1 MIAENIAEL
10 KLRIAEAA
18 ERVQRNSNDIR
29 IVAAAKGQG
38 REKIEEALSAGISI
52 IGHNYFQEAFYE
64 MPLAGNSEV
73 EFHMIGN
80 LQKNKAGKAVELF
93 HVIETVDNAT
103 LAGTLSRRAEA
114 IGWTI
119 GVMIQVNLA
128 REPQKSGIEPEKI
141 QELAEAIRSLPAVCL
156 QGLMTIPPIFD
167 DPVRARP
174 YFAGLRELRDKL
186 IMQGV
191 LTREM
196 KELSMGMTG
205 DLEVAVEEGATLVR
219 IGTGLFGS
227 RS

>member
-1 MIAENIAEL
+1 
-10 KLRIAEAA
+10 
-18 ERVQRNSNDIR
+18 
-29 IVAAAKGQG
+29 
-38 REKIEEALSAGISI
+38 
-52 IGHNYFQEAFYE
+52 
-64 MPLAGNSEV
+64 
-73 EFHMIGN
+73 MIGN

-114 IGWTI
+114 IGRII

-156 QGLMTIPPIFD
+156 QGLMTIPPFFD